1 MRQEQRQNPISKR
14 RLNKPWFNN
23 GVHTEIDVNTNSF
36 ILVLD
41 MKKIWDQTSKR
52 ERLKYFNGIPVCE
65 ALREKKSENQ
75 NTQKCSIRNLKQ

>member
-1 MRQEQRQNPISKR
+1 LRQEQRQNPISKR
-14 RLNKPWFNN
+14 RLNKPWVNN

-65 ALREKKSENQ
+65 SLREKKIRKSEY
-75 NTQKCSIRNLKQ
+75 KEMFHS